1 MLRHGTQAMRTPV
14 RRSGSR
20 ASASR
25 ALLVLAV
32 LGVASARAQATD
44 APLAQTPWP
53 AHGVPPVGAWDVV
66 ATGVLGAGLLALE
79 FAVPAPTVPKWSA
92 QNGFDTGIR
101 SALRLDSEGGRQA
114 AALTS
119 DVLLYALMLAP
130 FLNATLVA
138 GVEHERWDVGWRLLV
153 LDAETLLV
161 ATTVTLSLQHL
172 VARERPFVQECR
184 ANPSLADCSIG
195 SKYQSFPSG
204 HTTAA
209 FAAVALECFHH
220 GYLDTEHT
228 GWGAAACPV
237 TIVAATITG
246 VLRIAA
252 DRHWAT
258 DVLAGAAIGG
268 LVGYAVPA
276 LHLLGSPGSQGPVL
290 TPNVSGTS
298 VGLMVAGRF

>member
-1 MLRHGTQAMRTPV
+1 MS
-14 RRSGSR
+14 RSGSR
-20 ASASR
+20 TSASR
-25 ALLVLAV
+25 ALLVLTV
-32 LGVASARAQATD
+32 LGAASARAQGTD
-44 APLAQTPWP
+44 VPPAQIPWP
-53 AHGVPPVGAWDVV
+53 AHGVPPVGVWDVV
-66 ATGVLGAGLLALE
+66 ATGVLGAGLLTLE
-79 FAVPAPTVPKWSA
+79 FAVPAPTVPKWTA

-101 SALRLDSEGGRQA
+101 SALRLGSESGRQA

-119 DVLLYALMLAP
+119 DVMLYALMLAP

-138 GVEHERWDVGWRLLV
+138 GIEHERWDVGWRLLV

-184 ANPSLADCSIG
+184 ANPSLADCSGG
-195 SKYQSFPSG
+195 SKYKSFPSG

-220 GYLDTEHT
+220 GYLDTAHT

-237 TIVAATITG
+237 TIVAASITG

-276 LHLLGSPGSQGPVL
+276 LHLLGSPGSQGPML
-290 TPNVSGTS
+290 TPNISGTS

>member
-1 MLRHGTQAMRTPV
+1 M
-14 RRSGSR
+14 
-20 ASASR
+20 
-25 ALLVLAV
+25 
-32 LGVASARAQATD
+32 
-44 APLAQTPWP
+44 
-53 AHGVPPVGAWDVV
+53 GAWDVV
-66 ATGVLGAGLLALE
+66 ATGALGAGLLTLE
-79 FAVPAPTVPKWSA
+79 LAVPAPTTPTWTA

-101 SALRLDSEGGRQA
+101 SALRLGSEGGRQA

-119 DVLLYALMLAP
+119 DVLLYGLILAP
-130 FLNATLVA
+130 FLNAALVA

-184 ANPSLADCSIG
+184 ANPSLADCSVG

-220 GYLDTEHT
+220 GYLDTAHT
-228 GWGAAACPV
+228 GWSAAACPV
-237 TIVAATITG
+237 TAVAATITG